1 MAVLAQ
7 LRPAATAA
15 AFTRA
20 RFARSA
26 STAVVRAGARATPP
40 TVASVV
46 RPAPHFRSLRAPGAQ
61 PDRRN
66 HHQSARFVRCRAMA
80 TSVASEVHPGA
91 NHADLP
97 KNFEQGDV
105 EERLYK
111 MWEENGYFKP
121 SDTAAGEPF
130 TIAMPPPN
138 VTGALHMGHAMFV
151 TLQDIMAR
159 NARMRGRPTLWL
171 PGTDHA
177 GIATQLV
184 VERSL
189 EADGLTRE
197 GVGREEFERRTWEWK
212 KEYGG
217 RIGNQIRR
225 LGASCDWSR
234 ERFTLD
240 EGLSEAVL
248 EAFVSLHDRGLI
260 YKGTYMVNWAPKL
273 QTAVSDLEVEYA
285 DEPGTLYYF
294 KYPVEGG
301 EGDGAYLP
309 VATTRPE
316 TILGD
321 TAVAVNPADDRFK
334 SFIGKRCVV
343 PFSNG
348 RTIPIIGD
356 DYVDIE
362 FGTGALKITPGH
374 DPNDY
379 EIGQR
384 VGLPTINIMNKD
396 GSMNG
401 NAGAY
406 EGLDRAE
413 CRTKLWADMESQGIA
428 IKSEPYQTRVPRSQR
443 GGEVIEPLV
452 SEQWFVKM
460 ETMAKPA
467 LEAVETGELT
477 IVPSRFEKIYKGWL
491 TDIRDW
497 CISRQLWWG
506 HRIPVWYVHESQAA
520 LDAARSGT
528 GKGSSPTYVV
538 ARNEAEAT
546 AKAKAAHGEHVVLY
560 QEEDVLDTWFS
571 SGLWPFST
579 LGWPNEEAAD
589 LAKFFPTQVMETGH
603 DILFFWVARMVMM
616 SYGMTGKLPFH
627 TVFLHGLVRDEK
639 GRKMSKSLGNVVDPL
654 NVIDE
659 QGCDA
664 LRFTLATG
672 TAAGQ
677 DLNLNMDRLA
687 SNRNFTNKIWNSG
700 KFVLYSLEGM
710 SDDER
715 VELVDAAAAVPSSLP
730 DLPLA
735 ERWIVSR
742 LHAVVDHVT
751 SAHDRYD
758 FGEAGRAA
766 YSFFY
771 DDFADWFIEGA
782 KSRLYGDDPAAAK
795 TTKAV
800 ALYVLDNTLRVLHPF
815 VPYVTEEVWRSLPHR
830 GDSIMNQSW
839 PRLDAERDAGAV
851 GAFETVQGIVRSIRN
866 ARAEYAVEPAKR
878 IPAFVVI
885 SDATLMEEVAAELAM
900 VGGLARLDADASRVC
915 AAAPADAVE
924 TPGDFVQ
931 TVVSDGVEVY
941 LPLSGIVDPAK
952 ELARLGK
959 QAGKLEK
966 EVDGLAGRLK
976 SPKFVE
982 KAPAAVVEKSKKE
995 LAELEEQLASVRSR
1009 MSQMEAL
1016 AAK

>member
-1 MAVLAQ
+1 MRLV
-7 LRPAATAA
+7 P
-15 AFTRA
+15 RA
-20 RFARSA
+20 
-26 STAVVRAGARATPP
+26 
-40 TVASVV
+40 
-46 RPAPHFRSLRAPGAQ
+46 L
-61 PDRRN
+61 
-66 HHQSARFVRCRAMA
+66 
-80 TSVASEVHPGA
+80 
-91 NHADLP
+91 
-97 KNFEQGDV
+97 
-105 EERLYK
+105 
-111 MWEENGYFKP
+111 
-121 SDTAAGEPF
+121 
-130 TIAMPPPN
+130 
-138 VTGALHMGHAMFV
+138 
-151 TLQDIMAR
+151 
-159 NARMRGRPTLWL
+159 
-171 PGTDHA
+171 
-177 GIATQLV
+177 
-184 VERSL
+184 
-189 EADGLTRE
+189 
-197 GVGREEFERRTWEWK
+197 
-212 KEYGG
+212 
-217 RIGNQIRR
+217 
-225 LGASCDWSR
+225 
-234 ERFTLD
+234 LD

-248 EAFVSLHDRGLI
+248 EAFVSLHERGLI

-273 QTAVSDLEVEYA
+273 QTAVSDLEVEYS
-285 DEPGTLYYF
+285 DEPGVLYYF

-301 EGDGAYLP
+301 EGEQAYLP
-309 VATTRPE
+309 VAPTRPE
-316 TILGD
+316 TIRGA
-321 TAVAVNPADDRFK
+321 TAVAVNPADDRFT

-396 GSMNG
+396 GSMNS

-413 CRTKLWADMESQGIA
+413 CRTKLWADMESEGIA

-452 SEQWFVKM
+452 SEQWFVRM

-520 LDAARSGT
+520 LDSARSGT

-715 VELVDAAAAVPSSLP
+715 VELVDAAAAVPSSLAT
-730 DLPLA
+730 LPLA

-758 FGEAGRAA
+758 FRSRSGGVLVLLRRFRGLVHRGGQVQALRRRPSRREDHQSRVALHLGQHPARVAPVRALRHRGGVEVAAAPRSFHHEPELAVAGRRVGRRRGRRVR
-766 YSFFY
+766 
-771 DDFADWFIEGA
+771 DGA
-782 KSRLYGDDPAAAK
+782 G
-795 TTKAV
+795 
-800 ALYVLDNTLRVLHPF
+800 
-815 VPYVTEEVWRSLPHR
+815 HR
-830 GDSIMNQSW
+830 AIHSQRARG
-839 PRLDAERDAGAV
+839 
-851 GAFETVQGIVRSIRN
+851 VRGG
-866 ARAEYAVEPAKR
+866 PAKR

-885 SDATLMEEVAAELAM
+885 RRHLMEEVAAELAM
-900 VGGLARLDADASRVC
+900 VSGLARLDADASW
-915 AAAPADAVE
+915 
-924 TPGDFVQ
+924 
-931 TVVSDGVEVY
+931 GV
-941 LPLSGIVDPAK
+941 PPRPPRGRD
-952 ELARLGK
+952 
-959 QAGKLEK
+959 
-966 EVDGLAGRLK
+966 AGRLRADGGQRRRRGVP
-976 SPKFVE
+976 S
-982 KAPAAVVEKSKKE
+982 AVRYCRSGEG
-995 LAELEEQLASVRSR
+995 ALEAR
-1009 MSQMEAL
+1009 EANG
-1016 AAK
+1016 

>member
-26 STAVVRAGARATPP
+26 STAIVRAGARATPP

-46 RPAPHFRSLRAPGAQ
+46 HPAHHFRSLRAPGAQ

-66 HHQSARFVRCRAMA
+66 HHRSARFVRCRAMA

-121 SDTAAGEPF
+121 SETAAGEPF

-159 NARMRGRPTLWL
+159 NARMRDRPTLWV

-189 EADGLTRE
+189 EAAGATRE

-248 EAFVSLHDRGLI
+248 EAFVSLHERGLI

-273 QTAVSDLEVEYA
+273 QTAVSDLEVEYS
-285 DEPGTLYYF
+285 DEPGVLYYF

-301 EGDGAYLP
+301 EGEQAYLP

-396 GSMNG
+396 GSMNS

-413 CRTKLWADMESQGIA
+413 CRTKLWADMESEGIA

-452 SEQWFVKM
+452 SEQWFVRM

-520 LDAARSGT
+520 LDSARSGT

-538 ARNEAEAT
+538 ARNEA
-546 AKAKAAHGEHVVLY
+546 
-560 QEEDVLDTWFS
+560 
-571 SGLWPFST
+571 
-579 LGWPNEEAAD
+579 
-589 LAKFFPTQVMETGH
+589 
-603 DILFFWVARMVMM
+603 
-616 SYGMTGKLPFH
+616 
-627 TVFLHGLVRDEK
+627 
-639 GRKMSKSLGNVVDPL
+639 
-654 NVIDE
+654 
-659 QGCDA
+659 
-664 LRFTLATG
+664 
-672 TAAGQ
+672 
-677 DLNLNMDRLA
+677 
-687 SNRNFTNKIWNSG
+687 
-700 KFVLYSLEGM
+700 
-710 SDDER
+710 
-715 VELVDAAAAVPSSLP
+715 
-730 DLPLA
+730 
-735 ERWIVSR
+735 
-742 LHAVVDHVT
+742 
-751 SAHDRYD
+751 
-758 FGEAGRAA
+758 
-766 YSFFY
+766 
-771 DDFADWFIEGA
+771 
-782 KSRLYGDDPAAAK
+782 
-795 TTKAV
+795 
-800 ALYVLDNTLRVLHPF
+800 
-815 VPYVTEEVWRSLPHR
+815 
-830 GDSIMNQSW
+830 
-839 PRLDAERDAGAV
+839 
-851 GAFETVQGIVRSIRN
+851 
-866 ARAEYAVEPAKR
+866 
-878 IPAFVVI
+878 
-885 SDATLMEEVAAELAM
+885 
-900 VGGLARLDADASRVC
+900 
-915 AAAPADAVE
+915 
-924 TPGDFVQ
+924 
-931 TVVSDGVEVY
+931 
-941 LPLSGIVDPAK
+941 
-952 ELARLGK
+952 
-959 QAGKLEK
+959 
-966 EVDGLAGRLK
+966 
-976 SPKFVE
+976 
-982 KAPAAVVEKSKKE
+982 
-995 LAELEEQLASVRSR
+995 
-1009 MSQMEAL
+1009 
-1016 AAK
+1016 

>member
-1 MAVLAQ
+1 MAVLAR

-26 STAVVRAGARATPP
+26 SNAVIRAGARATPP
-40 TVASVV
+40 PVASVV

-66 HHQSARFVRCRAMA
+66 HHQSARFVPSRAMA

-159 NARMRGRPTLWL
+159 NARMRDRPTLWL

-248 EAFVSLHDRGLI
+248 EAFVSLHERGLI

-273 QTAVSDLEVEYA
+273 QTAVSDLEVEYS

-301 EGDGAYLP
+301 EGDAAYLP

-362 FGTGALKITPGH
+362 FGTGALKITP
-374 DPNDY
+374 D
-379 EIGQR
+379 
-384 VGLPTINIMNKD
+384 TT
-396 GSMNG
+396 
-401 NAGAY
+401 
-406 EGLDRAE
+406 
-413 CRTKLWADMESQGIA
+413 RT
-428 IKSEPYQTRVPRSQR
+428 T
-443 GGEVIEPLV
+443 
-452 SEQWFVKM
+452 
-460 ETMAKPA
+460 T
-467 LEAVETGELT
+467 
-477 IVPSRFEKIYKGWL
+477 
-491 TDIRDW
+491 
-497 CISRQLWWG
+497 
-506 HRIPVWYVHESQAA
+506 
-520 LDAARSGT
+520 
-528 GKGSSPTYVV
+528 
-538 ARNEAEAT
+538 
-546 AKAKAAHGEHVVLY
+546 
-560 QEEDVLDTWFS
+560 
-571 SGLWPFST
+571 
-579 LGWPNEEAAD
+579 
-589 LAKFFPTQVMETGH
+589 
-603 DILFFWVARMVMM
+603 
-616 SYGMTGKLPFH
+616 
-627 TVFLHGLVRDEK
+627 
-639 GRKMSKSLGNVVDPL
+639 
-654 NVIDE
+654 
-659 QGCDA
+659 
-664 LRFTLATG
+664 
-672 TAAGQ
+672 
-677 DLNLNMDRLA
+677 RLA
-687 SNRNFTNKIWNSG
+687 NGSG
-700 KFVLYSLEGM
+700 C
-710 SDDER
+710 
-715 VELVDAAAAVPSSLP
+715 
-730 DLPLA
+730 
-735 ERWIVSR
+735 
-742 LHAVVDHVT
+742 
-751 SAHDRYD
+751 
-758 FGEAGRAA
+758 
-766 YSFFY
+766 
-771 DDFADWFIEGA
+771 
-782 KSRLYGDDPAAAK
+782 
-795 TTKAV
+795 
-800 ALYVLDNTLRVLHPF
+800 
-815 VPYVTEEVWRSLPHR
+815 
-830 GDSIMNQSW
+830 
-839 PRLDAERDAGAV
+839 PRL
-851 GAFETVQGIVRSIRN
+851 TS
-866 ARAEYAVEPAKR
+866 
-878 IPAFVVI
+878 
-885 SDATLMEEVAAELAM
+885 
-900 VGGLARLDADASRVC
+900 
-915 AAAPADAVE
+915 
-924 TPGDFVQ
+924 
-931 TVVSDGVEVY
+931 
-941 LPLSGIVDPAK
+941 
-952 ELARLGK
+952 
-959 QAGKLEK
+959 
-966 EVDGLAGRLK
+966 
-976 SPKFVE
+976 
-982 KAPAAVVEKSKKE
+982 
-995 LAELEEQLASVRSR
+995 
-1009 MSQMEAL
+1009 
-1016 AAK
+1016 

>member
-1 MAVLAQ
+1 
-7 LRPAATAA
+7 
-15 AFTRA
+15 
-20 RFARSA
+20 
-26 STAVVRAGARATPP
+26 
-40 TVASVV
+40 
-46 RPAPHFRSLRAPGAQ
+46 
-61 PDRRN
+61 
-66 HHQSARFVRCRAMA
+66 
-80 TSVASEVHPGA
+80 
-91 NHADLP
+91 
-97 KNFEQGDV
+97 
-105 EERLYK
+105 
-111 MWEENGYFKP
+111 
-121 SDTAAGEPF
+121 
-130 TIAMPPPN
+130 
-138 VTGALHMGHAMFV
+138 
-151 TLQDIMAR
+151 
-159 NARMRGRPTLWL
+159 
-171 PGTDHA
+171 
-177 GIATQLV
+177 
-184 VERSL
+184 
-189 EADGLTRE
+189 
-197 GVGREEFERRTWEWK
+197 
-212 KEYGG
+212 
-217 RIGNQIRR
+217 
-225 LGASCDWSR
+225 
-234 ERFTLD
+234 
-240 EGLSEAVL
+240 
-248 EAFVSLHDRGLI
+248 
-260 YKGTYMVNWAPKL
+260 
-273 QTAVSDLEVEYA
+273 
-285 DEPGTLYYF
+285 
-294 KYPVEGG
+294 
-301 EGDGAYLP
+301 
-309 VATTRPE
+309 
-316 TILGD
+316 
-321 TAVAVNPADDRFK
+321 
-334 SFIGKRCVV
+334 
-343 PFSNG
+343 
-348 RTIPIIGD
+348 
-356 DYVDIE
+356 
-362 FGTGALKITPGH
+362 
-374 DPNDY
+374 
-379 EIGQR
+379 
-384 VGLPTINIMNKD
+384 
-396 GSMNG
+396 
-401 NAGAY
+401 
-406 EGLDRAE
+406 
-413 CRTKLWADMESQGIA
+413 MESQGIA

-715 VELVDAAAAVPSSLP
+715 VELVDAAAAVPSSLAT
-730 DLPLA
+730 LPLA
-735 ERWIVSR
+735 ERCIVSR

-885 SDATLMEEVAAELAM
+885 SDAALMEEVAAELAM
-900 VGGLARLDADASRVC
+900 VGGLARLDAEASRVC

-941 LPLSGIVDPAK
+941 LPLSGIIDPAK
-952 ELARLGK
+952 ELSRLGR

-966 EVDGLAGRLK
+966 EVAGLAGRLK

-982 KAPAAVVEKSKKE
+982 KAPAEVVEKSKKE

>member
-1 MAVLAQ
+1 MDEMLSKAVKEA
-7 LRPAATAA
+7 
-15 AFTRA
+15 
-20 RFARSA
+20 
-26 STAVVRAGARATPP
+26 
-40 TVASVV
+40 
-46 RPAPHFRSLRAPGAQ
+46 
-61 PDRRN
+61 
-66 HHQSARFVRCRAMA
+66 FVRM
-80 TSVASEVHPGA
+80 H
-91 NHADLP
+91 
-97 KNFEQGDV
+97 
-105 EERLYK
+105 
-111 MWEENGYFKP
+111 
-121 SDTAAGEPF
+121 
-130 TIAMPPPN
+130 
-138 VTGALHMGHAMFV
+138 
-151 TLQDIMAR
+151 
-159 NARMRGRPTLWL
+159 
-171 PGTDHA
+171 
-177 GIATQLV
+177 
-184 VERSL
+184 
-189 EADGLTRE
+189 ADGLVYRD
-197 GVGREEFERRTWEWK
+197 
-212 KEYGG
+212 
-217 RIGNQIRR
+217 NR
-225 LGASCDWSR
+225 L
-234 ERFTLD
+234 
-240 EGLSEAVL
+240 
-248 EAFVSLHDRGLI
+248 
-260 YKGTYMVNWAPKL
+260 VNWCCRLK
-273 QTAVSDLEVEYA
+273 TAISDIEVDYVDLEGSKEMSVPGQDGKVEFGSIWSFA
-285 DEPGTLYYF
+285 
-294 KYPVEGG
+294 YPIEGG
-301 EGDGAYLP
+301 GEIV

-316 TILGD
+316 TMLGD
-321 TAVAVNPADDRFK
+321 TAVAVHPDDARYK
-334 SFIGKRCVV
+334 DVQGKHVIH
-343 PFSNG
+343 PFNG
-348 RTIPIIGD
+348 RKIPIICD
-356 DYVDIE
+356 AELVDMS
-362 FGTGALKITPGH
+362 FGTGAVKITPAH
-374 DPNDY
+374 DPNDFQTGKRHNL
-379 EIGQR
+379 EFINMLTEEGMINDEGGDR
-384 VGLPTINIMNKD
+384 FKGMKRFAARPAVIAALDELGLYRGKADNPMRLGLCSRSKD
-396 GSMNG
+396 
-401 NAGAY
+401 
-406 EGLDRAE
+406 
-413 CRTKLWADMESQGIA
+413 
-428 IKSEPYQTRVPRSQR
+428 
-443 GGEVIEPLV
+443 VIEPMLKP
-452 SEQWFVKM
+452 QWWVACDKM
-460 ETMAKPA
+460 AAEACDAARSKE
-467 LEAVETGELT
+467 LEILPNFMEPTWF
-477 IVPSRFEKIYKGWL
+477 RWL
-491 TDIRDW
+491 ENIRDW

-538 ARNEAEAT
+538 ARDEAEAT

-715 VELVDAAAAVPSSLP
+715 VELVDAAAAVPASLAT
-730 DLPLA
+730 LPLA

-800 ALYVLDNTLRVLHPF
+800 SLYVLDNTLRVLHPF

-885 SDATLMEEVAAELAM
+885 SDAALMEEVAAELAM

-966 EVDGLAGRLK
+966 EAEGLAGRLK

-982 KAPAAVVEKSKKE
+982 KAPAEVVEKSKKE